1 MFTYRLNIQPLSGAE
16 DWPVWSTQT
25 EDILNDMGLL
35 DHILDDAAPPDPVV
49 DSDGKAKPDTANNKV
64 WRTANRRALGQI
76 CLRVAPS
83 IIVDIRHAK
92 TALEAWTILRD
103 NYQEDGGIAVILAI
117 RNLFSTRASE
127 ESDMQKHLR
136 LMKGYAE
143 DLRSLGYA
151 LPNEVISLAF
161 LTSMPDSWDSWV
173 GSTALDDTRLKNTA
187 KTTAAILIEAK
198 RRNPTEPDSVP
209 DAALV
214 ARSNRSLPR
223 KPHAAPQS
231 PSNGKSKPM
240 TCYNCGG
247 RGHLSRD
254 CPSDRDV
261 CTMALA
267 DHTASDDDRSCDSE
281 EDIIF

>member
-1 MFTYRLNIQPLSGAE
+1 MSTYRLNIQPLSGAE

-76 CLRVAPS
+76 RLRVAPS

-231 PSNGKSKPM
+231 SSNGKSKPM

-254 CPSDRDV
+254 CPSDRV
-261 CTMALA
+261 
-267 DHTASDDDRSCDSE
+267 R
-281 EDIIF
+281 

>member
-1 MFTYRLNIQPLSGAE
+1 VQHKHDNG
-16 DWPVWSTQT
+16 
-25 EDILNDMGLL
+25 
-35 DHILDDAAPPDPVV
+35 DDDDVAQ
-49 DSDGKAKPDTANNKV
+49 KPKDA
-64 WRTANRRALGQI
+64 G
-76 CLRVAPS
+76 
-83 IIVDIRHAK
+83 
-92 TALEAWTILRD
+92 E
-103 NYQEDGGIAVILAI
+103 
-117 RNLFSTRASE
+117 
-127 ESDMQKHLR
+127 
-136 LMKGYAE
+136 YAE

-214 ARSNRSLPR
+214 ARSHRSLPH

-231 PSNGKSKPM
+231 SSTGKSKPM

-261 CTMALA
+261 CTMAIGLG
-267 DHTASDDDRSCDSE
+267 
-281 EDIIF
+281 